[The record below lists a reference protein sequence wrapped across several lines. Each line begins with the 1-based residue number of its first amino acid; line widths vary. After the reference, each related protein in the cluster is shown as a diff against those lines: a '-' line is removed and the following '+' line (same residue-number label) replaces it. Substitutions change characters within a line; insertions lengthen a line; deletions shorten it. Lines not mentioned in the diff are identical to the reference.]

1 MGSSVYVAS
10 VEGFTG
16 KSTVALGV
24 LEQLSRRVERV
35 GVFRP
40 IVRADRDVHG
50 GRDYVLDLLTA
61 HDAVT
66 LSYDDCVGVTYEEV
80 HEDPVAA
87 LDRIVERYHQV
98 ADRCDVVVVVG
109 SDYTDVG
116 TPTEFSYNAR
126 IAANLGAP
134 VLLVL
139 NGSGRTPEELHTV
152 TDMAVAELHANHGTL
167 FAIIAN
173 RVDATEVAVDV
184 SALGSDDVP
193 AFAIPEE
200 PLLSAPSVADL
211 MHAVDG
217 QLVSGDESLLHREAT
232 GLVVAAMTMPN
243 VLDRLIEGGVVIT
256 PGDRPEVVLGV
267 LMAHASPNFPQ
278 VSAVVLNGGF
288 EMPEPVARLIDGLGL
303 TMPLIATAL
312 GTHATSAALTAVR
325 GRLTKDAPRKVATAL
340 ALFST
345 HVDGDV
351 LLDRLEVA
359 RSAAVTPLMFEHQLI
374 DDAVADR
381 RHIVLPEGEEERV
394 LRAADILLRRGVAD
408 LTLLGDPIAIS
419 AKAASIG
426 ADVSKA
432 TLLSPFDEELRERFA
447 RDYTER
453 RKHRGV
459 DLHDARD
466 IVTDV
471 SYFGT
476 MMVLLGLAD
485 GMVSGAVHT
494 TAHTIRPALEVVKTK
509 PGVSV
514 VSSVFFMCL
523 ENQVLV
529 YGDCAVNPDPT
540 AEQLADIAISSAAT
554 AAAFGVEPR
563 VAMLSYSTGSS
574 GAGTDVEKV
583 SKATALV
590 RERAPELLVEGPIQY
605 DAAIDAAVA
614 HTKLPDSQV
623 AGRATVFV
631 FPDLNTGNNTYKAVQ
646 RSAGAVAV
654 GPVLQGLRRP
664 VNDLSRGATVRDI
677 VNTVA
682 ITAIQ
687 AQQAGAQQAGSPPT
701 DGRQDVARQAAAQPA
716 GAERRA
722 DA

>member
-1 MGSSVYVAS
+1 MGSSVYIAS

-24 LEQLSRRVERV
+24 LEQLSRRVKRV

-40 IVRADRDVHG
+40 IVRADTSRHD
-50 GRDYVLDLLTA
+50 GRDYVLDLLVE
-61 HDAVT
+61 HDAVA
-66 LSYDDCVGVTYEEV
+66 LSYDDCAGVTYDEV
-80 HEDPVAA
+80 HEDPTAA
-87 LDRIVERYHQV
+87 LDRIVERYHKV
-98 ADRCDVVVVVG
+98 AEKCDAVVIVG
-109 SDYTDVG
+109 SDYTDIG

-139 NGSGRTPEELHTV
+139 NGSGRTAEDLHTV
-152 TDMAVAELHANHGTL
+152 TDMAVAELNANHGSL
-167 FAIIAN
+167 FAVIAN
-173 RVDATEVAVDV
+173 RVDEEDLARDVAALAT
-184 SALGSDDVP
+184 DDVP
-193 AFAIPEE
+193 AYAIPEE
-200 PLLSAPSVADL
+200 PLLSAPSVGDL
-211 MHAVDG
+211 LAAVDG
-217 QLVSGDESLLHREAT
+217 HLLSGDESLLNREVT

-243 VLDRLIEGGVVIT
+243 VLDRLFEGAVVVT

-267 LMAHASPNFPQ
+267 LMAHASPTFPQ
-278 VSAVVLNGGF
+278 ISAIVLNGGL
-288 EMPEPVARLIDGLGL
+288 PLAKQVSRLIEGLGV
-303 TMPLIATAL
+303 TMPIITTEL
-312 GTHATSAALTAVR
+312 GTHATSTALTAVR

-340 ALFST
+340 ALFGQ
-345 HVDGDV
+345 HVDGEA

-359 RSAAVTPLMFEHQLI
+359 RSEAVTPLMFEHQLI
-374 DDAVADR
+374 DDAVEDR
-381 RHIVLPEGEEERV
+381 KHIVLPEGEEERI

-408 LTLLGDPIAIS
+408 LTLLGDPIQIS
-419 AKAASIG
+419 GRAASLG
-426 ADVSKA
+426 VDVSKA
-432 TLLSPFDEELRERFA
+432 RLLSPFDEKLVERFA
-447 RDYTER
+447 HEYYER

-459 DLHDARD
+459 DLDEARTT
-466 IVTDV
+466 VTDV

-485 GMVSGAVHT
+485 GMVSGSTHT
-494 TAHTIRPALEVVKTK
+494 TAHTIRPALEVVKTL
-509 PGVSV
+509 PDVSV

-574 GAGTDVEKV
+574 GAGSDVEKV
-583 SKATALV
+583 AKATAIV
-590 RERAPELLVEGPIQY
+590 HERAPKLLVEGPIQY
-605 DAAIDAAVA
+605 DAAIDVAVA
-614 HTKLPDSQV
+614 RTKLPNSEV
-623 AGRATVFV
+623 AGRATVFI

-654 GPVLQGLRRP
+654 GPVLQGLRKP

-687 AQQAGAQQAGSPPT
+687 AQH
-701 DGRQDVARQAAAQPA
+701 RPA
-716 GAERRA
+716 EVTR
-722 DA
+722 